1 VAGALCAAASQF
13 FICVFWKNTMLQDP
27 IVIVSGART
36 PMGSFQGDFAALAAH
51 DLGGVAIKAA
61 VGRAGIAPESVDE
74 VLMGNCLMAGQGQ
87 APARQA
93 AFKGGLPDSAGAV
106 TLSKMCGSAMRAV
119 MFGHDMLAAGSAD
132 VVVAGGMES
141 MTNAPYLL
149 PKARG
154 GYRIGHDRIF
164 DHMMLDGL
172 EDAYQPG
179 RSMGTFGEDC
189 AAKYSFTR
197 EQQDA
202 FATASVQRAKAATES
217 GAFAAE
223 IVPVTVKD
231 RSGERVV
238 SVDEGPGKVKLEKIA
253 TLKPAFKKDGTI
265 TAASSSSIN
274 DGAAALVMMRESTAK
289 KLGAKPLARIVSH
302 ATHAQE
308 PEWFATAPLGATQK
322 ALAKAG
328 WQVGDVQLWEINE
341 AFAVVPMA
349 LMKELDLPHDKV
361 NVNGGACALGHPIG
375 ASGAR
380 IMVTLIH
387 ALKARGLTKG
397 LATLCI
403 GGGEATAVALEL
415 V

>member
-1 VAGALCAAASQF
+1 MS
-13 FICVFWKNTMLQDP
+13 DS
-27 IVIVSGART
+27 IVIVGAART
-36 PMGSFQGDFAALAAH
+36 PMGAFQGDFSSLAAH
-51 DLGGVAIKAA
+51 DLGGAAIRAA
-61 VGRAGIAPESVDE
+61 VERAGISPDLVTE
-74 VLMGNCLMAGQGQ
+74 VLFGNCLMAGQGQ

-93 AFKGGLPDSAGAV
+93 GFKGGLPKSAGAV
-106 TLSKMCGSAMRAV
+106 TLSKMCGSAMRAA
-119 MFGHDMLAAGSAD
+119 MFANDMLIAGSHE
-132 VVVAGGMES
+132 VLVAGGMES
-141 MTNAPYLL
+141 MTNAPYLML
-149 PKARG
+149 KGRG

-172 EDAYQPG
+172 EDAYEAG

-197 EQQDA
+197 AEQDA

-223 IVPVTVKD
+223 ITPVTVKG
-231 RSGERVV
+231 RGGEVVV
-238 SVDEGPGKVKLEKIA
+238 SIDEGPGKVKLDKIP

-274 DGAAALVMMRESTAK
+274 DGAAALVMMKESTAAR
-289 KLGAKPLARIVSH
+289 LGCKPLARIVAH

-308 PEWFATAPLGATQK
+308 PEWFATAPVGATQK

-328 WQVGDVQLWEINE
+328 WAVGAVDLWEVNE

-349 LMKELDLPHDKV
+349 LMKELNVPHDKV

-380 IMVTLIH
+380 IMVTLMY
-387 ALKARGLTKG
+387 ALQARGLKKG

-403 GGGEATAVALEL
+403 GGGEATAVALEML
-415 V
+415 

>member
-1 VAGALCAAASQF
+1 MQ
-13 FICVFWKNTMLQDP
+13 QDP
-27 IVIVSGART
+27 IVIVGAART
-36 PMGSFQGDFAALAAH
+36 PMGAFQGDFADLAAH
-51 DLGGVAIKAA
+51 DLGGAAIRAA
-61 VGRAGIAPESVDE
+61 VERAGIKPEQVEE
-74 VLMGNCLMAGQGQ
+74 VLFGNCLMAGQGQ

-93 AFKGGLPDSAGAV
+93 GFKGGLPQSTGAV
-106 TLSKMCGSAMRAV
+106 TLSKMCGAGMEATILA
-119 MFGHDMLAAGSAD
+119 HDQLVAGSRE
-132 VVVAGGMES
+132 VMIAGGMES

-149 PKARG
+149 KKGRG
-154 GYRIGHDRIF
+154 GYRMGHDKIF

-172 EDAYQPG
+172 EDAYEPG

-197 EQQDA
+197 AEQDA

-223 IVPVTVKD
+223 ITPVTVKGRGGD
-231 RSGERVV
+231 VVV
-238 SVDEGPGKVKLEKIA
+238 SIDEGPGKVKLDKIP

-274 DGAAALVMMRESTAK
+274 DGAAALVMMKESTAA
-289 KLGAKPLARIVSH
+289 KLGCKPLARIVAH

-308 PEWFATAPLGATQK
+308 PEWFATAPVGATQK

-328 WQVGDVQLWEINE
+328 WEVGDVDLWEVNE

-349 LMKELDLPHDKV
+349 LMKELNVPHDKV

-380 IMVTLIH
+380 IMVTLMY
-387 ALKARGLTKG
+387 ALQARGLRKG

-403 GGGEATAVALEL
+403 GGGEATAVALEML
-415 V
+415 

>member
-1 VAGALCAAASQF
+1 MTDS
-13 FICVFWKNTMLQDP
+13 
-27 IVIVSGART
+27 IVIVGAART
-36 PMGSFQGDFAALAAH
+36 PMGSFQGDFSALAAH
-51 DLGGVAIKAA
+51 DLGGAAIKAA
-61 VGRAGIAPESVDE
+61 VQRAGVTGAQVDE
-74 VLMGNCLMAGQGQ
+74 VLFGNCLMAGQGQ

-93 AFKGGLPDSAGAV
+93 AFKGGLPISAGAV
-106 TLSKMCGSAMRAV
+106 TLSKMCGSGMRAA
-119 MFGHDMLAAGSAD
+119 MFGHDMLLAGSAD

-172 EDAYQPG
+172 EDAYEAG

-202 FATASVQRAKAATES
+202 FAIASVQRAQAATKS

-223 IVPVTVKD
+223 ITPVTVKG
-231 RSGERVV
+231 RAGEVV
-238 SVDEGPGKVKLEKIA
+238 ISVDEGPGKVKLDKIPA
-253 TLKPAFKKDGTI
+253 LKPAFKKDGTI

-274 DGAAALVMMRESTAK
+274 DGAAAMVLMRASTAA
-289 KLGAKPLARIVSH
+289 KLGLKPMARIVSH
-302 ATHAQE
+302 AVHAQE
-308 PEWFATAPLGATQK
+308 PNWFATAPVGAVKK

-328 WQVGDVQLWEINE
+328 WSVKDVDLWEVNE

-349 LMKELDLPHDKV
+349 LMSDLGLSHDVV

-380 IMVTLIH
+380 IMVTLLY
-387 ALKARGLTKG
+387 ALQARGLKKG
-397 LATLCI
+397 VATLCI
-403 GGGEATAVALEL
+403 GGGEGTAVAIEML
-415 V
+415 